1 LSVGGWLADGLFR
14 YSVESRS
21 LLKPHTSPQFKMF
34 NNTYTLKNALL
45 QFSQG
50 GVYKDQGWHR
60 PITQWVSKFTADV
73 SDQKK

>member
-1 LSVGGWLADGLFR
+1 
-14 YSVESRS
+14 
-21 LLKPHTSPQFKMF
+21 MF
-34 NNTYTLKNALL
+34 NNTYTLKDALL

-60 PITQWVSKFTADV
+60 QITQWVSKFTADV

>member
-1 LSVGGWLADGLFR
+1 M
-14 YSVESRS
+14 
-21 LLKPHTSPQFKMF
+21 LKPHTFPQFKMF
-34 NNTYTLKNALL
+34 NNTYSLKNALL

>member
-1 LSVGGWLADGLFR
+1 
-14 YSVESRS
+14 
-21 LLKPHTSPQFKMF
+21 MF

-60 PITQWVSKFTADV
+60 PITQWVSKFTARCIWSEKVMQNGWVILRAGVPKQYTDAIATT
-73 SDQKK
+73 DLLI